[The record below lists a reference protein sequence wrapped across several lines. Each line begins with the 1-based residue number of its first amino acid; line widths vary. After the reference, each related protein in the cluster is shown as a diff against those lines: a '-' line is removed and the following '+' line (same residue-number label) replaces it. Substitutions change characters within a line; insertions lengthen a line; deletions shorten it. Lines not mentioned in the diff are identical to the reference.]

1 MSGAAVASVP
11 KNRHTMG
18 EAIRRVH
25 ALDKA
30 GDLVGKAVLADAM
43 GIPVRTL
50 RSYSAVERRLPD
62 AALIEAADALEAKC
76 AEIAAH
82 AALLR
87 GLAKGEVE

>member
-1 MSGAAVASVP
+1 MTSPASHASVP
-11 KNRHTMG
+11 EKRHSF
-18 EAIRRVH
+18 ADRLHRVM

-43 GIPVRTL
+43 GMPVRTL

-62 AALIEAADALEAKC
+62 AALIEAAQALEAKC
-76 AEIAAH
+76 AEISAH

-87 GLAKGEVE
+87 GLAAA